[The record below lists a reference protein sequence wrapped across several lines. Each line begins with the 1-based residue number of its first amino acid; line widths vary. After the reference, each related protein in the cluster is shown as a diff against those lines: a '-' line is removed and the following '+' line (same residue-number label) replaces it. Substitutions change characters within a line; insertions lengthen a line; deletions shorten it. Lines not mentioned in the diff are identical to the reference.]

1 MHKISASHVSEG
13 RCCRPHRQDVEI
25 TAGLTEATRDS
36 SLMSA
41 AYLLGCIVRMK
52 RKHVALRLA
61 QQRRLSGADTV
72 NALRPF
78 YFAVHPDFFCQYP
91 REREVNENSLQKL
104 NGYLERLNKF
114 GGYSIQPVKLTFY
127 VRDTKDNSDV
137 QKGTSPPGFRSVSFT
152 LHTNDVL
159 STVKNILRSCSLPTD
174 HVMHLKATPNA
185 SKRPPHQSGSPF
197 YRPVT
202 KVNTSYTFSGF
213 RDFEPELQHTKIKA
227 PTLSLWLKNNA
238 AEAMR
243 KQIGSLPRVEE
254 LNRLKKEICYNFNL
268 TDIRWQRG
276 WGLAHRCSQLQS
288 LTRLAEQN
296 PEALNN
302 LQGLTLEF
310 ADQSG
315 MNAFGHIMLGTMDV
329 HHQWTKLFE
338 QAYGFSS
345 LLQQTEWMKERIRFM
360 LGGAEVIL
368 SERFGSAQGIT
379 EHYTA
384 LSVFHENILSQCL
397 RLHPRS
403 LQGLSLLLE
412 NDPTEPSLHE
422 MGHFIIPIGFELSRL
437 QFFLKSNAIE
447 ARRRT
452 QHRNQME
459 AEEEAT
465 AKLCI
470 QKLSLRS
477 LTKEPGITTS
487 QMILCCQ
494 RLLEERFPLMEG
506 LNVCVSNFFSVKQ
519 DGDICIPW
527 DWKS

>member
-1 MHKISASHVSEG
+1 
-13 RCCRPHRQDVEI
+13 
-25 TAGLTEATRDS
+25 
-36 SLMSA
+36 MSA

-52 RKHVALRLA
+52 RKHLVLRLT
-61 QQRRLSGADTV
+61 QQRHLSGAEAV

-114 GGYSIQPVKLTFY
+114 GGNSIQPVKLTFY
-127 VRDTKDNSDV
+127 VRDTKDNSDA
-137 QKGTSPPGFRSVSFT
+137 QKGIYPTGFRSVSFT
-152 LHTNDVL
+152 LHTSDVL

-174 HVMHLKATPNA
+174 HVMQLKATPNS
-185 SKRPPHQSGSPF
+185 SKRPPHQSRSPF
-197 YRPVT
+197 YRPAT
-202 KVNTSYTFSGF
+202 KVHMSYTFSGF
-213 RDFEPELQHTKIKA
+213 RDSEQELQHTKIKE

-243 KQIGSLPRVEE
+243 KHIGSLPRMEE
-254 LNRLKKEICYNFNL
+254 LNRLKKELCCNFHL
-268 TDIRWQRG
+268 ADIRWQRG

-296 PEALNN
+296 PEPLSN
-302 LQGLTLEF
+302 LQGYTLEF

-315 MNAFGHIMLGTMDV
+315 MNAYGHIMLGTMDV
-329 HHQWTKLFE
+329 HHQWTELFE
-338 QAYGFSS
+338 QVYGFSS
-345 LLQQTEWMKERIRFM
+345 LLQQTEWMKERVKFL

-368 SERFGSAQGIT
+368 SERFGSVQGISQ
-379 EHYTA
+379 HYNA
-384 LSVFHENILSQCL
+384 LSVFHQNILSHCL

-412 NDPTEPSLHE
+412 NHPTEPSLHE
-422 MGHFIIPIGFELSRL
+422 MGHFIIPISLEVSML
-437 QFFLKSNAIE
+437 QFFLQSNAIE
-447 ARRRT
+447 ARLRT
-452 QHRNQME
+452 LHKNQME

-465 AKLCI
+465 VKLCI

-477 LTKEPGITTS
+477 LTKEPGITSS
-487 QMILCCQ
+487 QMISCCQ
-494 RLLEERFPLMEG
+494 RLLEERLPLLEG
-506 LNVCVSNFFSVKQ
+506 LCVCVSSFFSVKQ
-519 DGDICIPW
+519 DGDVCIPW